1 MTLHMERR
9 FDVEKLE
16 RKVGKLAIGIELAA
30 NHPGG
35 IDLSTAGG
43 RTDLEGLGLA
53 PEFIAATVFD
63 KGQREA
69 FVSATVEERKTL
81 LGVTTQEEIATEVL
95 SEDLARKETAI
106 GIMLDLNRDDV
117 LRASNATEKA
127 LIAFGGDVAAL
138 RDRLSTWVYEEVED
152 AAQSGR
158 LTP

>member
-1 MTLHMERR
+1 MTLLMERH
-9 FDVEKLE
+9 FDAEKLE
-16 RKVGKLAIGIELAA
+16 RKVGKLAIGIELEA
-30 NHPGG
+30 NHPDG
-35 IDLSTAGG
+35 IDLSTVGG
-43 RTDLEGLGLA
+43 RTDLEGLVLA

-106 GIMLDLNRDDV
+106 GIMRDLNQDDV

-138 RDRLSTWVYEEVED
+138 RDRLTTWVYEEVED